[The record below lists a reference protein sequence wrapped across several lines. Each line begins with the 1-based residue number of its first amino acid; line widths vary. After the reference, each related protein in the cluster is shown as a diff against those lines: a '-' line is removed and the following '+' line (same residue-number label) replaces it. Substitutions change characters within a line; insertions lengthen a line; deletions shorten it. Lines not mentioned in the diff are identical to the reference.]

1 MTLLELSDPLFQFVC
16 RLNRSMRKGA
26 SLAMDAVRSDIK
38 AILEEMRNKSSADRA
53 LSGQYQKIELILIFF
68 VDFMIKESK
77 LSFAGEWQ
85 ELAYEQNELSGDEKF
100 FDLLD
105 ETLADTS
112 NEASERLQVFYTCI
126 GLGFTGFYTGQPEYL
141 RKKMFEI
148 TPRLRKYGV
157 VEDNVRICPDAYDH
171 LDTSDLIEPPGK
183 SLIGLGIALV
193 GLLIVLFVAN
203 IYMYRISSE
212 GMADSL
218 QSIIQLG
225 EPGDKAKGGTP

>member
-26 SLAMDAVRSDIK
+26 SLAMDSVRSDVK
-38 AILEEMRNKSSADRA
+38 AIFEDMRSKSSNDRA
-53 LSGQYQKIELILIFF
+53 LSAQYNQIELVLIFF
-68 VDFMIKESK
+68 VDFMIKESN
-77 LSFAGEWQ
+77 LAFANEWQ
-85 ELAYEQNELSGDEKF
+85 ELADEHNELSGDEKF
-100 FDLLD
+100 FDMLD
-105 ETLADTS
+105 QTLADNS
-112 NEASERLQVFYTCI
+112 DEASERLQVFYTCI
-126 GLGFTGFYTGQPEYL
+126 GLGFSGFYTGQPEYL

-183 SLIGLGIALV
+183 SLVGLVIALIGL
-193 GLLIVLFVAN
+193 LLVLFVAN
-203 IYMYRISSE
+203 IYMYRTSSK
-212 GMADSL
+212 GMAGSL
-218 QSIIQLG
+218 ESIIQLG